1 MTAWHGQQGGEPAP
15 STTPDEGAED
25 KPPSPPTPH
34 TLSPGSD
41 GLFRSVLCKPQCAF
55 IFLILFAND
64 CAPYAPLPA
73 PDFSVLTAFPGGC
86 RVHQEVGQ
94 PREPRHPGAPATRPV
109 VQPRSADAGVR
120 GGLARGRRNPSPGRV
135 PKISSPEGTSQ
146 RPQNDCTNICSGVV
160 TSQVLSRA
168 PVYTWDGTGAIQ
180 PCPPAASRF
189 RQRRSGERPLLFLR
203 RRGGRGSWGRT
214 RDPDTGMGGG
224 SLL

>member
-1 MTAWHGQQGGEPAP
+1 MQTPVCLYLSHFVCKRLRAVRPASCPRLFCANGISRWLPRPPGGGPA
-15 STTPDEGAED
+15 SGAA
-25 KPPSPPTPH
+25 
-34 TLSPGSD
+34 SPGS
-41 GLFRSVLCKPQCAF
+41 
-55 IFLILFAND
+55 
-64 CAPYAPLPA
+64 
-73 PDFSVLTAFPGGC
+73 PG
-86 RVHQEVGQ
+86 
-94 PREPRHPGAPATRPV
+94 HPTGGAAV
-109 VQPRSADAGVR
+109 VCPADAGVR
-120 GGLARGRRNPSPGRV
+120 GGLARGWRNPSPGRV

-203 RRGGRGSWGRT
+203 RRGGRGFWGRT